1 MVALLACLWSAGRAN
16 AAASVGLSTV
26 QSRLLANPSIAQ
38 WTAEAGDSFADVLAT
53 GDFNGDGADDLAVGI
68 PNDNGLHG
76 ATANSGLVVVWYGTP
91 GEGLQSVVWNVL
103 RIAIPQ
109 ENARFGAA
117 LAAGDFDGDGF
128 DDLAVGAPGF
138 DFTTGNQ
145 DTANYGMVRIH
156 RGSATGL
163 EEISPETLDSRG
175 YGGAQQHFG
184 QSLAVGDFNGDFL
197 DDLAVGAPQANW
209 AIDGTTV
216 PGGVV
221 YVQHGPDL
229 ISTQWY
235 RFSQYMDEIPDI
247 FEANDLF
254 GFSLAVGNFNRDG
267 ICSPACANYDD
278 LAIGVPG
285 EDGQGKVLVLFG
297 SEWSLL
303 AGSAHWFGEGEL
315 GGTAGPGQFGRT
327 LATGDFDGDLADD
340 LAVGAPFKSVSG
352 AAAAGQ
358 VTTLFGSVIA
368 INGSWFDVAATR
380 WLTQT
385 TFYGAGAN
393 AASDQFGWSLA
404 SGDFDRDGVDDLA
417 VGHIGEDV
425 VPGGSNLGAFTIL
438 TGSGANPR
446 GPGRTFRLFGAGY
459 AGMPI
464 PWADWDN
471 FGWSLATGD
480 FDGNL
485 HDDLVV
491 GVPFHDVA
499 SVGTEV
505 GAAVVLR
512 GALFAD
518 SLDWDG
524 SLLFWSEVAP

>member
-1 MVALLACLWSAGRAN
+1 MLALLACLWSAGRAN

-278 LAIGVPG
+278 LAIG
-285 EDGQGKVLVLFG
+285 
-297 SEWSLL
+297 
-303 AGSAHWFGEGEL
+303 
-315 GGTAGPGQFGRT
+315 
-327 LATGDFDGDLADD
+327 
-340 LAVGAPFKSVSG
+340 APSVVSPD
-352 AAAAGQ
+352 
-358 VTTLFGSVIA
+358 I
-368 INGSWFDVAATR
+368 
-380 WLTQT
+380 
-385 TFYGAGAN
+385 
-393 AASDQFGWSLA
+393 
-404 SGDFDRDGVDDLA
+404 
-417 VGHIGEDV
+417 
-425 VPGGSNLGAFTIL
+425 
-438 TGSGANPR
+438 
-446 GPGRTFRLFGAGY
+446 
-459 AGMPI
+459 
-464 PWADWDN
+464 
-471 FGWSLATGD
+471 
-480 FDGNL
+480 
-485 HDDLVV
+485 
-491 GVPFHDVA
+491 
-499 SVGTEV
+499 
-505 GAAVVLR
+505 
-512 GALFAD
+512 
-518 SLDWDG
+518 
-524 SLLFWSEVAP
+524 